1 VERVK
6 VARYVEIPSVHR
18 RRSLERSLRRVLR
31 SLDPKRLP
39 GASPLNRRGLWL
51 YEPELRTLANRVG
64 DLDRPASSYGL
75 QLLQNLL
82 TDAGGPLYDRARI
95 DEVPETVRQIL
106 VALDGR

>member
-1 VERVK
+1 MR
-6 VARYVEIPSVHR
+6 VARYVDIASVRR
-18 RRSLERSLRRVLR
+18 RRSLERSLRGVLR

-64 DLDRPASSYGL
+64 DLDRPASNYGL
-75 QLLQNLL
+75 ELVQNFL